1 MRILAMETTTAQGSI
16 AWMEDG
22 ELQATCDLAAGQYA
36 TQLFAAMEQVAS
48 QAGSSLGSV
57 DGFAVA
63 NGPGSFTGVRVGL
76 TVVKGLIEVWD
87 KPAVAVST
95 LAAVLASRA
104 DAAWAESGGEVAA
117 LDAARGEVYFRV
129 GREGEDRLE
138 SIEAF
143 CRRLD
148 RSERLRLVT
157 PHAALAAACGER
169 LGADFSRRVL
179 LAPRRLAEAVGRL
192 GGAELR
198 RQLGGGRETALQL
211 DANYVRRSDAEI
223 FAPPPAQINAIG
235 GE

>member
-1 MRILAMETTTAQGSI
+1 METTTAQGSI

-36 TQLFAAMEQVAS
+36 TQLFAAMERVAS
-48 QAGSSLGSV
+48 EAGSSLGSV

-76 TVVKGLIEVWD
+76 TVVKGLVEVWD
-87 KPAVAVST
+87 KPAVAIST

-104 DAAWAESGGEVAA
+104 DAASADSGGEVAA

-143 CRRLD
+143 CRRLVG
-148 RSERLRLVT
+148 SGLRLVT

-198 RQLGGGRETALQL
+198 RQLGGGRETALRL

-223 FAPPPAQINAIG
+223 FAPPPAQIHAMG